1 MAKSRPIKSTY
12 EEVVENA
19 VWLHR
24 QMLDGEI
31 SPFWYARIKL
41 PETIE
46 SRKRQDIRRSTR
58 RQNKEQAAQHAIDLY
73 HEMSANQK
81 LGMPTESRTFSWMFA
96 DYQRLQK
103 RGVEAGEV
111 SENRYRFN
119 ETTFRNYLNPF
130 FGEIDIRKVNAD
142 KILEY
147 KAARNSKMGL
157 AGGATARRKSKPS
170 AHTINVEN
178 MVLRD
183 ILKHAFDKRYINS
196 VPTIKNN
203 YEEKTPRL
211 DFTAEEWT
219 YMLKRFDEDI
229 DKSRQ
234 NKVAVHEYR
243 YKLMLKTLCQFLIYS
258 GARVGRETNQSL
270 TWNDIKIVEEKYL
283 RETKFD
289 VGTNANCPYNKRAV
303 VRVEVLIR
311 NVKYRTKPNPRLVMA
326 IPYLEPA
333 LRAWRSE
340 TNFSHSQNFI
350 FCHQGDG
357 TNGEPS
363 SFINSCKKG
372 FETFLKRH
380 TNDEMILWR
389 EDESPHRTLY
399 SLRHSYA
406 TQRLINGDLGVY
418 ELSKNMGTS
427 IRELERSYAKA
438 LPQAFATQ
446 LTSGLH

>member
-1 MAKSRPIKSTY
+1 MTSKPVPHTQTEILEA
-12 EEVVENA
+12 A
-19 VWLHR
+19 VWVYQQEWNGKVLAN
-24 QMLDGEI
+24 
-31 SPFWYARIKL
+31 WYCRIRL

-46 SRKRQDIRRSTR
+46 SRKRQEIRRSTKKP
-58 RQNKEQAAQHAIDLY
+58 NKDQAAQYAVDLY
-73 HEMSANQK
+73 HEMAGNQK
-81 LGMPTESRTFSWMFA
+81 LGMPTESRSFAWMFR

-103 RGVEAGEV
+103 QAVEAGEK
-111 SENRYRFN
+111 SENRYQFN
-119 ETTFRNYLNPF
+119 ETTFRNYLSKF
-130 FGEIDIRKVNAD
+130 FGEIDIRKVNSE
-142 KILEY
+142 KVLEY
-147 KAARNSKMGL
+147 KAFRNSQMGL
-157 AGGATARRKSKPS
+157 AGGATVRKKTNPS
-170 AHTINVEN
+170 PHTINVEN

-183 ILKHAFDKRYINS
+183 ILKHAYDKRYINS
-196 VPTIKNN
+196 IPTIKNN
-203 YEEKTPRL
+203 YAEKNPRL

-219 YMLKRFDEDI
+219 YMLKQFDEDI

-363 SFINSCKKG
+363 SFINSFKKG
-372 FETFLKRH
+372 FENFLKRH
-380 TNDEMILWR
+380 TNDQMVLWK
-389 EDESPHRTLY
+389 EDEQPHRTLY
-399 SLRHSYA
+399 SMRHSYA

-427 IRELERSYAKA
+427 IRELERTYAKA
-438 LPQAFATQ
+438 LPQSFAAQ

>member
-1 MAKSRPIKSTY
+1 
-12 EEVVENA
+12 
-19 VWLHR
+19 
-24 QMLDGEI
+24 
-31 SPFWYARIKL
+31 
-41 PETIE
+41 
-46 SRKRQDIRRSTR
+46 
-58 RQNKEQAAQHAIDLY
+58 
-73 HEMSANQK
+73 
-81 LGMPTESRTFSWMFA
+81 
-96 DYQRLQK
+96 
-103 RGVEAGEV
+103 
-111 SENRYRFN
+111 
-119 ETTFRNYLNPF
+119 
-130 FGEIDIRKVNAD
+130 
-142 KILEY
+142 
-147 KAARNSKMGL
+147 
-157 AGGATARRKSKPS
+157 
-170 AHTINVEN
+170 

-289 VGTNANCPYNKRAV
+289 VGTNANCAYNKRAV

-350 FCHQGDG
+350 FCH
-357 TNGEPS
+357 
-363 SFINSCKKG
+363 
-372 FETFLKRH
+372 
-380 TNDEMILWR
+380 
-389 EDESPHRTLY
+389 
-399 SLRHSYA
+399 
-406 TQRLINGDLGVY
+406 
-418 ELSKNMGTS
+418 
-427 IRELERSYAKA
+427 
-438 LPQAFATQ
+438 
-446 LTSGLH
+446 

>member
-1 MAKSRPIKSTY
+1 MTSKPVPHTQTEILEA
-12 EEVVENA
+12 A
-19 VWLHR
+19 VWVYQQEWNGKVLAN
-24 QMLDGEI
+24 
-31 SPFWYARIKL
+31 WYCRIRL

-46 SRKRQDIRRSTR
+46 SRKRQEIRRSTKKP
-58 RQNKEQAAQHAIDLY
+58 NKEQAAQYAVDLY
-73 HEMSANQK
+73 HEMAGNQK
-81 LGMPTESRTFSWMFA
+81 LGMPTESRSFAWMFR

-103 RGVEAGEV
+103 QAVEAGEK
-111 SENRYRFN
+111 SENRYQFN
-119 ETTFRNYLNPF
+119 ETTFRNYLSKF
-130 FGEIDIRKVNAD
+130 FGEIDISKVNFE
-142 KILEY
+142 KVLEY
-147 KAARNSKMGL
+147 KAFRNSQMGL
-157 AGGATARRKSKPS
+157 AGGATVRKKTNPS
-170 AHTINVEN
+170 PHTINVEN

-183 ILKHAFDKRYINS
+183 ILKHAYDKRYINS
-196 VPTIKNN
+196 IPTIKNN
-203 YEEKTPRL
+203 YAEKNPRL

-399 SLRHSYA
+399 SLTHSYA